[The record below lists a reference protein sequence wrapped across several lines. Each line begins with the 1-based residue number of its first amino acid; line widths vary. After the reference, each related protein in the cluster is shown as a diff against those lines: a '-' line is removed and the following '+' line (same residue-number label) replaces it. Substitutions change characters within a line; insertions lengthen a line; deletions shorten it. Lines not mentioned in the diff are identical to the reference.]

1 MAARRVEY
9 QTRAVQDESGPRVRI
24 MIAKPQADSEKSE
37 E

>member
-24 MIAKPQADSEKSE
+24 MIAKTTGRFRKF
-37 E
+37 

>member
-24 MIAKPQADSEKSE
+24 MIAKPQADSGNPE

>member
-9 QTRAVQDESGPRVRI
+9 QTRAVQDESGPRVGI
-24 MIAKPQADSEKSE
+24 MIAKPQADSGNSE

>member
-24 MIAKPQADSEKSE
+24 MIAKLQADSGNSE